1 MFKSISKRNI
11 RMIVQNA
18 TLAMTLVCGFSL
30 SSKAEDIKTYEI
42 LQISCNPFAQDSINL
57 QCNSNSTVEPEST
70 TIAQTRRGRR
80 RKSKVQNYYGGFSL
94 GVGFPSGEI
103 TLPSEETEIEFGTG
117 FAGSV
122 FGGVKLNKNFGAE
135 LEFALGLGNADTDDF
150 NQSINNELNSLRE
163 LAAAIPDT
171 VSVDGDFEADADYS
185 TFALYISPRF
195 DLPISE
201 RFGVFVSPGIG
212 LSQTNVNYEVDSDAS
227 VNRTGSSGDPELD
240 AEFDQTAAEF
250 NNLFEELNTDRDS
263 SRTGVSFQIKAGAS
277 YQISNTIGIFGQ
289 VRYVTLPT
297 ESNDEFETDNLN
309 AFSTQ
314 AGLTFNF

>member
-1 MFKSISKRNI
+1 
-11 RMIVQNA
+11 MIAKNT
-18 TLAMTLVCGFSL
+18 TLAMAVAFGFSL
-30 SSKAEDIKTYEI
+30 SAKAEDIKTYET
-42 LQISCNPFAQDSINL
+42 LQIPCNHSARDSINI
-57 QCNSNSTVEPEST
+57 QCNSNSSVESESK

-103 TLPSEETEIEFGTG
+103 TLPSEETEIEFSTG

-135 LEFALGLGNADTDDF
+135 LEFALGLGNADADDF
-150 NQSINNELNSLRE
+150 NQSINDELDSIRE
-163 LAAAIPDT
+163 LAASIPDT
-171 VSVDGDFEADADYS
+171 VSVNGDFEADADYS
-185 TFALYISPRF
+185 TFALYLSPRF

-201 RFGVFVSPGIG
+201 RFGIFVSPGIG
-212 LSQTNVNYEVDSDAS
+212 LSQTNVNYEVDSDVS
-227 VNRTGSSGDPELD
+227 VNRTGSSGNPELD
-240 AEFDQTAAEF
+240 AEFDETADEF
-250 NNLFEELNTDRDS
+250 NNTFEELNTDRDS

-309 AFSTQ
+309 SFSTQ